1 VITMFGNQVMLGTGL
16 LDLIFYEVI
25 LDEKENTL
33 KLRVFDLMETETYRN
48 DEVQ

>member
-1 VITMFGNQVMLGTGL
+1 MITMFGNQIMLGTEL

>member
-1 VITMFGNQVMLGTGL
+1 MFGNQVMLGTEL

>member
-1 VITMFGNQVMLGTGL
+1 MFGNQIMLGTEL